1 VHRPT
6 LALLLCAACGSPDAD
21 PGTDTGTDADSDDT
35 AAATSTS
42 SAGTTQ
48 ATTAASPTETAAD
61 ATTAEPDPTSGT
73 TAAEST
79 GDDQPCDDSPQALA
93 DCVEA
98 QRWQDDLAFIA
109 DIRTPGSP
117 HWLAVQDLCAERL
130 DEYGYEVELYDYGT
144 GVDVVGRRLGKTA
157 PDQQVLV
164 GAHYDHIAG
173 CHGADDNASGLAAAL
188 EIARV
193 LALAEYDRTIIVAC
207 WDEEE
212 DGLIGSEAY
221 VQAAKAAGD
230 DILINFNY
238 DMIGYYDDSPNSQTV
253 PPGFELA
260 FPDAYA
266 ELQANMFRGDF
277 ITAVAD
283 AESIDHVTAFG
294 AAADRIG
301 LRKSLLNLPAGTEST
316 DVFADLRRSDHASF
330 WDAGYPA
337 IFITDSGEF
346 RNPNYHCMGGPDEV
360 TDLTQ
365 EFAVN
370 VTRATVEASAVAL
383 GLL

>member
-1 VHRPT
+1 MHRPT

-212 DGLIGSEAY
+212 DGLVGSQAFIGALGSNQ
-221 VQAAKAAGD
+221 VVID
-230 DILINFNY
+230 FNF
-238 DMIGYYDDSPNSQTV
+238 DMIGVRSDEPGSQST
-253 PPGFELA
+253 PPGFELVFA
-260 FPDAYA
+260 DVYA
-266 ELQANMFRGDF
+266 ELQAKDFRGDF
-277 ITAVAD
+277 IAIITSD
-283 AESIDHVTAFG
+283 AAKDHALAHA

-301 LRKSLLNLPAGTEST
+301 LPRALLPLPAGGETSPA
-316 DVFADLRRSDHASF
+316 FADLRRSDHAAF
-330 WDAGYPA
+330 WDAGWPA
-337 IFITDSGEF
+337 IFITDTGDF
-346 RNPNYHCMGGPDEV
+346 RNDHYHCMGGPDEV
-360 TDLTQ
+360 ADLDLD
-365 EFAVN
+365 FAAD
-370 VTRATVEASAVAL
+370 VTRATVEASALAL
-383 GLL
+383 GM